1 MTFGLKKGIHQEKQL
16 YFSYIKHYIS
26 NYVKN
31 LHAIFLFSNDCNLAR
46 CAVLQVMRKPDTLL
60 YAYLRNVPTSQQM
73 IRILKNKLLDER
85 NV

>member
-1 MTFGLKKGIHQEKQL
+1 MTFGLKRGNTSGKTTLFLLYKTLYKQL
-16 YFSYIKHYIS
+16 C
-26 NYVKN
+26 KN
-31 LHAIFLFSNDCNLAR
+31 LHVIFLFSNDCNLAR